1 MRSGTGSAGRA
12 WTVFLLG
19 VVAMLS
25 AVDRNILAVL
35 LVPIQDEL
43 KVSDTAMG
51 ALSGTTI
58 ALVYATVALPLG
70 RLADR
75 ANRRN
80 ILAVAIA
87 VWSAATAACGAAS
100 SFVHLF
106 VARIAVGGAEAAQP
120 TASLSMIGDL
130 YPAARRGAAIS
141 VMVIGS
147 TVGYSLGAYVAGV
160 INDAY
165 GWRVAMM
172 AVGLPGL
179 LVALVVWLTVR
190 EPIRG
195 AQDGGGETPE
205 AQGSLGH
212 MLRRCGRIRTLYPL
226 ILGIIFLQMMQTGWL
241 TWIPAFLMRVH
252 QLSATKMSAIF
263 ALIVGAAAL
272 ANAVA
277 GVATDRLARRGA
289 RWRLYS
295 CAAVI
300 VVAVPALAASSLVES
315 LQMSIVWLLVY
326 TLSSGGL
333 TTMTMATYVSVSP
346 PSMRAFVAALVL
358 FCSFV
363 IGGGFGPLIFGALND
378 LIVPT
383 YGDQA
388 LRYSLLLGPALLA
401 LSGVLFLVA
410 SRTVDADTKS
420 VGATIAK

>member
-1 MRSGTGSAGRA
+1 VTERVETDVSSAAPPVSGGVGRA

-35 LVPIQDEL
+35 LVPIQAEL

-80 ILAVAIA
+80 ILAVAVA

-100 SFVHLF
+100 NFLHLF
-106 VARIAVGGAEAAQP
+106 MARIAVGGAEAAQP

-147 TVGYSLGAYVAGV
+147 TLGYSLGAFLAGV
-160 INDAY
+160 VNDAY

-172 AVGLPGL
+172 VVGGPGL

-190 EPIRG
+190 EPRRG
-195 AQDGGGETPE
+195 AQDGESPTLEGES
-205 AQGSLGH
+205 GLGD

-226 ILGIIFLQMMQTGWL
+226 ILGMIFLNMMQTGWL

-252 QLSATKMSAIF
+252 HLSATKMSAIF
-263 ALIVGAAAL
+263 AMIVGGAAL

-277 GVATDRLARRGA
+277 GVVTDRLARRGA

-300 VVAVPALAASSLVES
+300 AVAAPALAASSLVGS
-315 LQMSIVWLLVY
+315 LQMSILWLLVY
-326 TLSSGGL
+326 TLTSGGL

-358 FCSFV
+358 FCSSG
-363 IGGGFGPLIFGALND
+363 IGGG
-378 LIVPT
+378 
-383 YGDQA
+383 
-388 LRYSLLLGPALLA
+388 
-401 LSGVLFLVA
+401 
-410 SRTVDADTKS
+410 
-420 VGATIAK
+420 